1 VTAILGAAGPGGD
14 VPGAAGPGGDVPGA
28 AWLGGTVSGLLD
40 VDVAWRDRFARS
52 CGLALRDNPR
62 RAHLVVS
69 RVLGKHVPVA
79 PDAVL
84 GAGAAVGDAVAAV
97 LGDEL
102 PGLVIGYCETATGLG
117 HAAADRLGAAYLHT
131 TRRLHPGVP
140 VAAAFEEEHSHA
152 VAHALQPAGP
162 VTLDA
167 PGPLVLVD
175 DELTSGRTA
184 LNTIAELDARWPRKR
199 YVVATLLDA
208 RTPAARAAFA
218 ERAAALGVRV
228 DVAAV
233 LATELTLPA
242 DVLDRAAAAR
252 AALPAGAP
260 PPAGAPGSVVV
271 HEGLW
276 PAGAPTAARHGL
288 TPADSA
294 RLADAAD
301 AVAVALAPV
310 LAGSR
315 GVLVLGTEEL
325 MHAPTVIGTRL
336 AGRLPGV
343 PVTTQSTTRSPVHA
357 ADDPGYALRRSLAFP
372 APDDPARVSR
382 VHNLADPAAVP
393 VTGRW
398 SDERA
403 DDVVVVV
410 DAPAADCA
418 PMAEALR
425 PFAARAVHLVPVPLA
440 EPAA

>member
-1 VTAILGAAGPGGD
+1 MTTTL
-14 VPGAAGPGGDVPGA
+14 PGALD
-28 AWLGGTVSGLLD
+28 LGGTVSRLLGVGVPGD
-40 VDVAWRDRFARS
+40 PAGFATL

-69 RVLGKHVPVA
+69 RVLGKHVPA
-79 PDAVL
+79 PPAAVL
-84 GAGAAVGDAVAAV
+84 DAGAAVGDAVAAV
-97 LGDEL
+97 LGPEV
-102 PGLVIGYCETATGLG
+102 PGLVVGYCETATGLG
-117 HAAADRLGAAYLHT
+117 HAAAARLGAAYLHT
-131 TRRLHPGVP
+131 TRRVHPGVP

-152 VAHALQPAGP
+152 VAHALQPAGD
-162 VTLDA
+162 VDLAA

-184 LNTIAELDARWPRKR
+184 LNTVAELHARWPRQR
-199 YVVATLLDA
+199 YVVAALLDA
-208 RTPAARAAFA
+208 RTGAARRAFA

-233 LATELTLPA
+233 LTTGLTLPA

-252 AALPAGAP
+252 AALPGPAP
-260 PPAGAPGSVVV
+260 APAGPPGAVRT
-271 HEGLW
+271 HAGLW
-276 PAGAPTAARHGL
+276 PAGVPTTARHGL
-288 TPADSA
+288 TAA
-294 RLADAAD
+294 GTAGLAEAAD
-301 AVAVALAPV
+301 AVAAALAPL

-325 MHAPTVIGTRL
+325 MYAPTLVAARL

-357 ADDPGYALRRSLAFP
+357 ADDPGYAVRRSLTFP
-372 APDDPARVSR
+372 APDDPSRVSR
-382 VHNLADPAAVP
+382 VHNLTDPAAVATAGP
-393 VTGRW
+393 W
-398 SDERA
+398 SDLRA
-403 DDVVVVV
+403 DDVVVLA

-440 EPAA
+440 EPAP

>member
-1 VTAILGAAGPGGD
+1 MTALLSGAALD
-14 VPGAAGPGGDVPGA
+14 
-28 AWLGGTVSGLLD
+28 GTVSRLLD
-40 VDVAWRDRFARS
+40 VRAADPAGFAAL
-52 CGLALRDNPR
+52 CGLGLRDNPR

-97 LGDEL
+97 LGDDV
-102 PGLVIGYCETATGLG
+102 PGLVVGYCETATGLG
-117 HAAADRLGAAYLHT
+117 HAAAARLGAACLHT
-131 TRRLHPGVP
+131 TRRVHPGVP
-140 VAAAFEEEHSHA
+140 VAARFAEEHSHA

-162 VTLDA
+162 VGLDA
-167 PGPLVLVD
+167 PGALVLVD

-184 LNTIAELDARWPRKR
+184 LNTVAELQARWPRER

-208 RTPAARAAFA
+208 RTAAARSAFA

-228 DVAAV
+228 YVAAV
-233 LATELTLPA
+233 LTTELELPG
-242 DVLDRAAAAR
+242 DVLERAAAAR
-252 AALPAGAP
+252 AALPGPAP
-260 PPAGAPGSVVV
+260 APAGAPGAVVR
-271 HEGLW
+271 HGGLW
-276 PAGAPTAARHGL
+276 PAGVPTTARHGL
-288 TPADSA
+288 TPAGTG
-294 RLADAAD
+294 RLHAAAD
-301 AVAVALAPV
+301 AVAAALAPA

-325 MHAPTVIGTRL
+325 MYAPTVVAARL

-372 APDDPARVSR
+372 APDDPSRLSR

-393 VTGRW
+393 AAGRW
-398 SDERA
+398 ADLRA
-403 DDVVVVV
+403 DDVVVVA

-418 PMAEALR
+418 PLAEALR
-425 PFAARAVHLVPVPLA
+425 PFAARAVHLVPVPVA
-440 EPAA
+440 EPAP

>member
-1 VTAILGAAGPGGD
+1 MTATVSGAVD
-14 VPGAAGPGGDVPGA
+14 
-28 AWLGGTVSGLLD
+28 LGGTVSGLLE
-40 VDVAWRDRFARS
+40 VDVASRDRFAQL

-79 PDAVL
+79 PGAVL
-84 GAGAAVGDAVAAV
+84 GAGAAVGEAVAAI
-97 LGDEL
+97 LGGIPGDEA

-152 VAHALQPAGP
+152 VAHALQPAGA
-162 VTLDA
+162 VRLDA

-184 LNTIAELDARWPRKR
+184 LNTVAELHARWPRER

-218 ERAAALGVRV
+218 ERADALGVRV

-242 DVLDRAAAAR
+242 GVLDRAAAAR
-252 AALPAGAP
+252 AALPAAAP
-260 PPAGAPGSVVV
+260 PPSGAPGSVVA

-276 PAGAPTAARHGL
+276 PAGVPTTARHGL
-288 TPADSA
+288 TPAGSA
-294 RLADAAD
+294 RLAGAAD
-301 AVAVALAPV
+301 AVAASLAPA

-325 MHAPTVIGTRL
+325 MHAPTVVGARL

-382 VHNLADPAAVP
+382 VHNLADPAALP
-393 VTGRW
+393 ATGPW
-398 SDERA
+398 SDLRA

-410 DAPAADCA
+410 DAPAADAA

-425 PFAARAVHLVPVPLA
+425 PFAARAVHLVTVPVA
-440 EPAA
+440 EPVA

>member
-1 VTAILGAAGPGGD
+1 MTATL
-14 VPGAAGPGGDVPGA
+14 PGAVGLD
-28 AWLGGTVSGLLD
+28 GTVSRLLD
-40 VDVAWRDRFARS
+40 VTAADPGRFAEL

-79 PDAVL
+79 PAAVL

-97 LGDEL
+97 LDGAA

-131 TRRLHPGVP
+131 TRRVHPGVP

-162 VTLDA
+162 VTLDT

-184 LNTIAELDARWPRKR
+184 LNTVAELHARWPRER

-218 ERAAALGVRV
+218 ERAEALGVRV

-233 LATELTLPA
+233 LTTELALPA
-242 DVLDRAAAAR
+242 DVLARAAAAR
-252 AALPAGAP
+252 AALPGPAP
-260 PPAGAPGSVVV
+260 VPAGAPGAVRT
-271 HEGLW
+271 HAGLW
-276 PAGAPTAARHGL
+276 PAGVPTTARHGL
-288 TPADSA
+288 TPAGSA
-294 RLADAAD
+294 RLAAAAD
-301 AVAVALAPV
+301 AVAAALAPE

-325 MHAPTVIGTRL
+325 MHAPTVIAARL
-336 AGRLPGV
+336 AGRLPGT

-357 ADDPGYALRRSLAFP
+357 ADDPGYALRRSLTFP
-372 APDDPARVSR
+372 APDEPARVSR

-393 VTGRW
+393 AAGRW
-398 SDERA
+398 ADQRA

-410 DAPAADCA
+410 DAPAEDCA
-418 PMAEALR
+418 PMARALR
-425 PFAARAVHLVPVPLA
+425 PFAARAVHLVPVPVA
-440 EPAA
+440 EPAR

>member
-1 VTAILGAAGPGGD
+1 MTATLSGAAGPGGEVLAAGPGGD
-14 VPGAAGPGGDVPGA
+14 VLA

-40 VDVAWRDRFARS
+40 VAAADRDRFAEL

-84 GAGAAVGDAVAAV
+84 AAGAAVGDAVAAV
-97 LGDEL
+97 LGGET
-102 PGLVIGYCETATGLG
+102 PGLVIGFCETATGLG
-117 HAAADRLGAAYLHT
+117 HAAADRLGAPCLHT
-131 TRRLHPGVP
+131 TRRLHPDVP

-152 VAHALQPAGP
+152 VAHALQPTGP
-162 VTLDA
+162 VALDA
-167 PGPLVLVD
+167 PGALVLVD

-184 LNTIAELDARWPRKR
+184 LNTVAELHARRPRER

-208 RTPAARAAFA
+208 RTPAARTAFV

-233 LATELTLPA
+233 LTTELTLPA

-252 AALPAGAP
+252 AALCGPAP
-260 PPAGAPGSVVV
+260 VPSGAPGSVVV
-271 HEGLW
+271 HAGLW
-276 PAGAPTAARHGL
+276 PDDVPTTARHGL
-288 TPADSA
+288 TPAGSA
-294 RLADAAD
+294 RLAQAAD
-301 AVAVALAPV
+301 DVAAALAAP

-325 MHAPTVIGTRL
+325 MHAPTVVAARL
-336 AGRLPGV
+336 ARRLPGV

-393 VTGRW
+393 AAGPW
-398 SDERA
+398 SDLRA

-425 PFAARAVHLVPVPLA
+425 PFAARAVHLVTVPLA
-440 EPAA
+440 EPGA

>member
-1 VTAILGAAGPGGD
+1 MTATLQGAAG
-14 VPGAAGPGGDVPGA
+14 
-28 AWLGGTVSGLLD
+28 LGGRVGALLG
-40 VDVAWRDRFARS
+40 VGVAGDPAGFAAL

-79 PDAVL
+79 PEEVL

-97 LGDEL
+97 LGGAV
-102 PGLVIGYCETATGLG
+102 PGLVVGYCETATGLG
-117 HAAADRLGAAYLHT
+117 HAAAARLGAAYLHT

-152 VAHALQPAGP
+152 VAHALQPSGP
-162 VTLDA
+162 VTLDV
-167 PGPLVLVD
+167 PGALVLVD

-184 LNTIAELDARWPRKR
+184 LNTVAELQARWPRER

-208 RTPAARAAFA
+208 RTAAARRAFA
-218 ERAAALGVRV
+218 ERAAALDVRV

-233 LATELTLPA
+233 LTAELVLPA
-242 DVLDRAAAAR
+242 DVLGRAAAAR
-252 AALPAGAP
+252 AALPPPAP
-260 PPAGAPGSVVV
+260 APAGAPGAVVV

-276 PAGAPTAARHGL
+276 PAGVPTTARHGL
-288 TPADSA
+288 TPAGTA
-294 RLADAAD
+294 AVHAAAD
-301 AVAVALAPV
+301 TVAAALAPA
-310 LAGSR
+310 LADSR

-325 MHAPTVIGTRL
+325 MHAPTVVAARV

-372 APDDPARVSR
+372 APDDPERLSR
-382 VHNLADPAAVP
+382 VHNLTDPAAVP
-393 VTGRW
+393 AGGRW
-398 SDERA
+398 ADLRA

-418 PMAEALR
+418 PLVQALR
-425 PFAARAVHLVPVPLA
+425 PYAARTVHLVPVPVA
-440 EPAA
+440 EPAP

>member
-1 VTAILGAAGPGGD
+1 MTTTITGAP
-14 VPGAAGPGGDVPGA
+14 
-28 AWLGGTVSGLLD
+28 WLGGTVSALLGVQASD
-40 VDVAWRDRFARS
+40 PGRFATL

-79 PDAVL
+79 PADVL
-84 GAGAAVGDAVAAV
+84 AAGHAVGDAVAAV
-97 LGDEL
+97 LGGER
-102 PGLVIGYCETATGLG
+102 PGLVVGYCETATGLG
-117 HAAADRLGAAYLHT
+117 HAAAARLGATALST
-131 TRRLHPGVP
+131 TRRVHPGVP

-162 VTLDA
+162 VTLAA

-175 DELTSGRTA
+175 DELTSGRTV
-184 LNTIAELDARWPRKR
+184 LNTVAELHARWPRSR
-199 YVVATLLDA
+199 FVIGTLLDA
-208 RTPAARAAFA
+208 RPPAARAAFD

-233 LATELTLPA
+233 LTTALTLPD
-242 DVLDRAAAAR
+242 DVLERAAAAR
-252 AALPAGAP
+252 AALPGPAP
-260 PPAGAPGSVVV
+260 LPTGAPGAVRV

-276 PAGAPTAARHGL
+276 PAGAPTTARHGL
-288 TPADSA
+288 TAA
-294 RLADAAD
+294 GTTRLHAA
-301 AVAVALAPV
+301 AGTAAAALAPA

-325 MHAPTVIGTRL
+325 MYAPTVLATALDRRL
-336 AGRLPGV
+336 ADV

-372 APDDPARVSR
+372 APDEPARTSR

-393 VTGRW
+393 PADPW
-398 SDERA
+398 SDLRA

-410 DAPAADCA
+410 DAPAADAA
-418 PMAEALR
+418 PLAEALR
-425 PFAARAVHLVPVPLA
+425 PFAARAVHVVPVPLSDPLT
-440 EPAA
+440 EPVP

>member
-1 VTAILGAAGPGGD
+1 MTATL
-14 VPGAAGPGGDVPGA
+14 PGAVGLD
-28 AWLGGTVSGLLD
+28 GTVSRLLD
-40 VDVAWRDRFARS
+40 VTAADPGRFAEL

-69 RVLGKHVPVA
+69 RVLGKHVPVTPA
-79 PDAVL
+79 AVL

-97 LGDEL
+97 LDGAA
-102 PGLVIGYCETATGLG
+102 PGLVVGYCETATGLG

-131 TRRLHPGVP
+131 TRRVHPGVP

-184 LNTIAELDARWPRKR
+184 LNTVAELHARWPRER

-218 ERAAALGVRV
+218 ERAQALGVRV

-233 LATELTLPA
+233 LTTELALPA
-242 DVLDRAAAAR
+242 DVLDWAAAAR
-252 AALPAGAP
+252 AALPGPAP
-260 PPAGAPGSVVV
+260 VPAGAPGAVRT
-271 HEGLW
+271 HAGLW
-276 PAGAPTAARHGL
+276 PAGVPTTARHGL
-288 TPADSA
+288 TPAGSA
-294 RLADAAD
+294 RLAAAAD
-301 AVAVALAPV
+301 AVAAALAPE

-325 MHAPTVIGTRL
+325 MHAPTVIAARL
-336 AGRLPGV
+336 AGRLPGT

-357 ADDPGYALRRSLAFP
+357 ADDPGYALRRSLSFP
-372 APDDPARVSR
+372 APDEPARVSR

-393 VTGRW
+393 PAGRW
-398 SDERA
+398 ADQRA

-410 DAPAADCA
+410 DAPAEDCA
-418 PMAEALR
+418 PMAQALR
-425 PFAARAVHLVPVPLA
+425 PFAARAVHLVPVPVA
-440 EPAA
+440 EPAR

>member
-1 VTAILGAAGPGGD
+1 MTATL
-14 VPGAAGPGGDVPGA
+14 PGAAGLGGDVSA
-28 AWLGGTVSGLLD
+28 VRLDGTVSALLD
-40 VDVAWRDRFARS
+40 VTAADPGRFAEL

-79 PDAVL
+79 PAAVL

-97 LGDEL
+97 LDGEA

-131 TRRLHPGVP
+131 TRRVHPGVP

-184 LNTIAELDARWPRKR
+184 LNTVAELHARWPRER

-208 RTPAARAAFA
+208 RTPAARVAFA
-218 ERAAALGVRV
+218 GRAEALGVRV
-228 DVAAV
+228 DVAAA
-233 LATELTLPA
+233 LTTELALPA

-252 AALPAGAP
+252 AALPGPAP
-260 PPAGAPGSVVV
+260 VPAGAPGAVRT
-271 HEGLW
+271 HAGLW
-276 PAGAPTAARHGL
+276 PVGVPTTARHGL
-288 TPADSA
+288 TPAGSA
-294 RLADAAD
+294 RLAAAAD
-301 AVAVALAPV
+301 AVAAALAPE

-325 MHAPTVIGTRL
+325 MHAPTVIAARL

-357 ADDPGYALRRSLAFP
+357 ADDPGYALRRSLSFP
-372 APDDPARVSR
+372 APDEPARVSR

-393 VTGRW
+393 VAGRW
-398 SDERA
+398 ADQRA

-410 DAPAADCA
+410 DAPAEDCA

-425 PFAARAVHLVPVPLA
+425 PFATRAVHLVTVPLV
-440 EPAA
+440 EPAR